1 MKRIPF
7 TITLA
12 CLLGHGVVTSRA
24 ITLDAL
30 LQQTVEKNAEIQKA
44 KVGLEE
50 AAGKRLVFHS
60 VALPGAIIGGVGG
73 DQGGH
78 RAGQSPNSPFGFGY
92 GSLTQP
98 LFDASILASRR
109 RGDVEVLIAKQKLN
123 VAVSEQLHAA
133 RLAFYAALF
142 NRSLITLREE
152 QREQLAENAG
162 SQKSR
167 YEAGLTDRGAAVGAE
182 LQTRELDPR
191 INTARRAYEGARLKL
206 AEAMG
211 SDVGPDA
218 VLPEPEGELHY
229 TKVDVDRAGATT
241 VALEHRSDLKLAR
254 LLVRAA
260 DEDQRMIEAAYYPAL
275 NLVVAGEY
283 IPTTTVRRDNS
294 EGSPKRSDNV
304 VSSEIRA
311 GGAYTWRVIDNGKV
325 FGAVARQRATREVN
339 ELLVHKMEVDVPRDL
354 SRIQND
360 LEAIATKQQ
369 SLIAASSAAEQN
381 ASTVR
386 ENLAAGVVSQLE
398 YRLAENSLLDARTGL
413 LGLAYQENVALAEW
427 DRALGRY
434 LQFSDDNSRNVQ

>member
-1 MKRIPF
+1 MKRICF
-7 TITLA
+7 TITLVF
-12 CLLGHGVVTSRA
+12 GFGVASSHAV
-24 ITLDAL
+24 TLDAL
-30 LQQTVEKNAEIQKA
+30 LQQTVEKNAEIHKA
-44 KVGLEE
+44 KAGLEE
-50 AAGKRLVFHS
+50 AAGSRLVFHS
-60 VALPGAIIGGVGG
+60 VALPGATIGAIGG

-98 LFDASILASRR
+98 LFNASVPASRR

-133 RLAFYAALF
+133 RLAFYTALF
-142 NRSLITLREE
+142 NRSLITLREA
-152 QREQLAENAG
+152 QRKQLAENAG
-162 SQKSR
+162 SQRSR
-167 YEAGLTDRGAAVGAE
+167 YEAGLTDRNAAIGAE

-191 INTARRAYEGARLKL
+191 INVARRAYEGARLKL

-211 SDVGPDA
+211 SEMGRDA

-229 TKVDVDRAGATT
+229 AKVDVDLAGATT
-241 VALEHRSDLKLAR
+241 VALEHRPDLKLAR

-260 DEDQRMIEAAYYPAL
+260 NEDQRMIEAAYYPAL
-275 NLVVAGEY
+275 RLDVAGED
-283 IPTTTVRRDNS
+283 IPTTTVRRDNN
-294 EGSPKRSDNV
+294 EGSPKRSDDV
-304 VSSEIRA
+304 VSSELRT
-311 GGAYTWRVIDNGKV
+311 GPAYTWRVIDNGQV
-325 FGAVARQRATREVN
+325 FGAVRKQRATREVN

-369 SLIAASSAAEQN
+369 SLITASSSAEQN

>member
-1 MKRIPF
+1 M
-7 TITLA
+7 
-12 CLLGHGVVTSRA
+12 
-24 ITLDAL
+24 
-30 LQQTVEKNAEIQKA
+30 
-44 KVGLEE
+44 
-50 AAGKRLVFHS
+50 
-60 VALPGAIIGGVGG
+60 
-73 DQGGH
+73 
-78 RAGQSPNSPFGFGY
+78 
-92 GSLTQP
+92 
-98 LFDASILASRR
+98 
-109 RGDVEVLIAKQKLN
+109 
-123 VAVSEQLHAA
+123 
-133 RLAFYAALF
+133 
-142 NRSLITLREE
+142 ITLREE
-152 QREQLAENAG
+152 QREQLAQNAG

-167 YEAGLTDRGAAVGAE
+167 YEAGLTDRSAAVGAE

-211 SDVGPDA
+211 SEMGRDA

-229 TKVDVDRAGATT
+229 AKVDVDLAGATT
-241 VALEHRSDLKLAR
+241 VALEHRPDLKLAR

-260 DEDQRMIEAAYYPAL
+260 TEDQRMIEAAYYPAL
-275 NLVVAGEY
+275 RLDVGGEY
-283 IPTTTVRRDNS
+283 IPTTTVRRDNN
-294 EGSPKRSDNV
+294 EGSPKRSDDV
-304 VSSEIRA
+304 ISSEIRA
-311 GGAYTWRVIDNGKV
+311 GPAYTWRVIDNGQV
-325 FGAVARQRATREVN
+325 FGAVRKQRATREVN

>member
-1 MKRIPF
+1 MKRIHF
-7 TITLA
+7 TITLIF
-12 CLLGHGVVTSRA
+12 LLGHGVVTSHA

-30 LQQTVEKNAEIQKA
+30 LQTAVEKNAEIQKA
-44 KVGLEE
+44 KAGLEE
-50 AAGKRLVFHS
+50 AAGTRLVFHS
-60 VALPGAIIGGVGG
+60 VALPGVIIGAVGG

-98 LFDASILASRR
+98 LFNASVPASRR

-133 RLAFYAALF
+133 RLAFYTALF

-167 YEAGLTDRGAAVGAE
+167 YEAGLTDRNAAIGAE

-211 SDVGPDA
+211 SDVGQDA

-229 TKVDVDRAGATT
+229 AKVDVDLAGATT
-241 VALEHRSDLKLAR
+241 VALEHRPDLKLAR

-260 DEDQRMIEAAYYPAL
+260 NEDQRMIEAAYYPAL
-275 NLVVAGEY
+275 NLDVAGEG
-283 IPTTTVRRDNS
+283 IPTSGVRRDS

-311 GGAYTWRVIDNGKV
+311 GSAYTWRVIDNGKI
-325 FGAVARQRATREVN
+325 FGAVARHRATREVN

-360 LEAIATKQQ
+360 LEAIATKQE